1 MLLFLKINT
10 FPRAHNPFQTLF
22 FLLLFFCKLTPKLS
36 LFPFSAFSS
45 PLLTHSNWPFHPS
58 IPLKV
63 LPLCPIH
70 SLGLCSHLAQPSA
83 ALDAT
88 GHSLLLE
95 YHLLFSRLWYD
106 LTPSSFPPDSHHF
119 LKFPSSTSEYRART
133 WLSSLLLHT
142 ALPIGDLNLSRS
154 TSVPMTP
161 KSIATALIFLLHFW
175 LLYPELHLYLDI

>member
-1 MLLFLKINT
+1 MLCQFLLCTGSHPCAYKDLMLLFLKINT

-95 YHLLFSRLWYD
+95 YHLHRDPDAIWGGTAQGFFYVWLPPHCCCPLLWIRNI
-106 LTPSSFPPDSHHF
+106 H
-119 LKFPSSTSEYRART
+119 
-133 WLSSLLLHT
+133 LHE
-142 ALPIGDLNLSRS
+142 ANS
-154 TSVPMTP
+154 
-161 KSIATALIFLLHFW
+161 
-175 LLYPELHLYLDI
+175 